1 MGTKAAP
8 SNVLSHS
15 DDPLPKWR
23 IILCAAAMCG
33 IQVCYAAQINLGTA
47 ELLRLGIHPRAV
59 SLAWL
64 AGPLSGLIVQPLVGY
79 ASDHCTSSL
88 GRRRPFL
95 IAGALFTAVALLL
108 FANAFHVA
116 SWILKGR
123 AEQKL
128 ALSVGIVSFF
138 MLDFAI
144 QAIQAPLRALITDV
158 VPKSQRAFA
167 NAYVGV
173 FTGLGNF
180 IGGFL
185 TGVALRDY
193 MPWFTTQAQALF
205 SVAVVVLLSTVGICV
220 VVTPET
226 PLRRMYDLEGEDAA
240 AATPLLSSDGEAP
253 RGNQAGNEEGEEEG
267 EDIAAVGGWYL
278 DVLKEV
284 PRPFWRVFAVQLCTW
299 VGFFTLF
306 VYVNSWVGRNIYL
319 GDGSAR
325 DGSLLRIKFERGV
338 MLGGHG
344 NALTA
349 LITLLYSLIL
359 PKLLKRFGILPVY
372 TFSQLVEAF
381 CLLAAPLIRGLPG
394 VPVSVKL
401 KLETM
406 LDIGLFGIVWA
417 TTMGVPWTIIG
428 DALDCNPF
436 YARRMGLFTTLFNAS
451 QSLPQLLVAF
461 LAPVVLSFSNDDPA
475 FVMFSGGIF
484 ALVGAVLVTALR
496 VDIVEDQVE
505 QSEEES

>member
-1 MGTKAAP
+1 MKTK
-8 SNVLSHS
+8 
-15 DDPLPKWR
+15 DDPPTILSQSEHPLPRWR

-123 AEQKL
+123 AEQEL
-128 ALSVGIVSFF
+128 ALGIGVVSFF
-138 MLDFAI
+138 MLDFSI

-158 VPKSQRAFA
+158 VPKTQRAFA

-185 TGVALRDY
+185 TGLALRDF

-220 VVTPET
+220 VVTPEM
-226 PLRRMYDLEGEDAA
+226 PLRRGYDVEEEDAA
-240 AATPLLSSDGEAP
+240 AATPLLSTEGEAQ
-253 RGNQAGNEEGEEEG
+253 RENQAGNEEGE
-267 EDIAAVGGWYL
+267 DLAAVGGWYL

-325 DGSLLRIKFERGV
+325 DGSLLRAKFERGV

-349 LITLLYSLIL
+349 LVTLAYALVL
-359 PKLLKRFGILPVY
+359 PKLLKQFGIIPVY
-372 TFSQLVEAF
+372 AFSQVVEAF
-381 CLLAAPLIRGLPG
+381 CLMAAPWIRGMPG
-394 VPVSVKL
+394 VPVSAKL

-428 DALDCNPF
+428 DALECDSF
-436 YARRMGLFTTLFNAS
+436 YARRVGLFTTLFNAS
-451 QSLPQLLVAF
+451 QSFPQLLVAF
-461 LAPVVLSFSNDDPA
+461 LAPVVLSFSHDDPA
-475 FVMFSGGIF
+475 YVMFAGGIC
-484 ALVGAVLVTALR
+484 ALLGAVLVVLLR
-496 VDIVEDQVE
+496 VDVVQSQVE

>member
-1 MGTKAAP
+1 MGTKDAP
-8 SNVLSHS
+8 PSILASN

-79 ASDHCTSSL
+79 ASDHCTASM

-95 IAGALFTAVALLL
+95 IAGAILTSLALLL
-108 FANAFHVA
+108 FANATHVA
-116 SWILKGR
+116 SWTLKGA
-123 AEQKL
+123 AEEQL
-128 ALSVGIVSFF
+128 ALSIGIVSFF
-138 MLDFAI
+138 LLDFSI

-158 VPKSQRAFA
+158 VPKPQRAFA

-185 TGVALRDY
+185 TGLELRDF

-205 SVAVVVLLSTVGICV
+205 SVAVMVLIITVGVCV
-220 VVTPET
+220 AVTREA
-226 PLRRMYDLEGEDAA
+226 PLTRGYDVEDDDPG
-240 AATPLLSSDGEAP
+240 AATPLL
-253 RGNQAGNEEGEEEG
+253 NTEGESQNGSQEDEG
-267 EDIAAVGGWYL
+267 DVAAVGGWYWG
-278 DVLKEV
+278 VLKEV
-284 PRPFWRVFAVQLCTW
+284 PRPFWRVFTVQLCTW

-306 VYVNSWVGRNIYL
+306 VYVNSWVGRNVYL

-325 DGSLLRIKFERGV
+325 GGTLLRKKFERGV

-349 LITLLYSLIL
+349 LVTLLYSLVL
-359 PKLLKRFGILPVY
+359 PRLLKRFGIIIVY
-372 TFSQLVEAF
+372 SFSQLVEAF
-381 CLLAAPLIRGLPG
+381 CLLAAPWIRGLPG
-394 VPVSVKL
+394 VPVSTKL

-428 DALDCNPF
+428 DALECNPF
-436 YARRMGLFTTLFNAS
+436 YARRVGLFTTLFNAS
-451 QSLPQLLVAF
+451 QSFPQLLVAF
-461 LAPVVLSFSNDDPA
+461 LAPVVLSFSHDDPA
-475 FVMFSGGIF
+475 YVMFSGGIC
-484 ALVGAVLVTALR
+484 ALIGAVLVVALR
-496 VDIVEDQVE
+496 VDVVQSQVDQLDG
-505 QSEEES
+505 EEESAES